1 MALEFIHIEIRG
13 NDGPVERRI
22 LEELGKVHWA
32 VHQLREEQLIATEE
46 ARKTNRLL
54 HELICIAGKDKS
66 HDNVVGGSITRTGDT
81 MNPIAAGNTV
91 KFLVSPTF
99 SGAPFT
105 LVGAQAA
112 VTSSDPTNFPVSLD
126 LVGDPTGAT
135 FESVIPSTAAPV
147 GGSEAI
153 TVTWTYTN
161 ADGTVATVTGTVTEV
176 GIVDDVTGGTFAQV
190 A

>member
-1 MALEFIHIEIRG
+1 MSLIE
-13 NDGPVERRI
+13 VEVF
-22 LEELGKVHWA
+22 EEHCSTAEKET
-32 VHQLREEQLIATEE
+32 LRLLRLIFEEGHE
-46 ARKTNRLL
+46 TNRLL
-54 HELICIAGKDKS
+54 KELICILLKNKP

-91 KFLVSPTF
+91 KFLVTPTF
-99 SGAPFT
+99 SGAAFA
-105 LVGAQAA
+105 LVGAQASI
-112 VTSSDPTNFPVSLD
+112 TSSDPDNFPVSID
-126 LVGDPTGAT
+126 LTDDPTGAT
-135 FESVIPSTAAPV
+135 FESVIPSTATPV

-161 ADGTVATVTGTVTEV
+161 TDGTTATVTGSVTEV